1 MNSSWGEITIGGT
14 ITKTLFE
21 ELKKAIETDI
31 GSCEPGIGG
40 WARDENYLI
49 FNDSDLPGGEFRA
62 TEELCF
68 KNNIPFHRESNGE
81 EPEIV
86 VFDPFNVLMGT
97 HSYTINSRTQ
107 LLTEAEELME
117 LRDALKEVSIT
128 NAPTFIN
135 DKRPL
140 FKRHAE
146 HLLSGED
153 FKGFIIELLD
163 SYLPP
168 PMPELPHFKVK
179 GK

>member
-1 MNSSWGEITIGGT
+1 MSSSWGEITIGGT
-14 ITKTLFE
+14 ITKTLWE

-31 GSCEPGIGG
+31 GSCDPIKGRGE
-40 WARDENYLI
+40 DYLI

-68 KNNIPFHRESNGE
+68 KNNIPFRRESNGE

-86 VFDPFNVLMGT
+86 VFDPLNVLMGT
-97 HSYTINSRTQ
+97 HSYSVNSQTQ

-128 NAPTFIN
+128 NAPIYIN

-140 FKRHAE
+140 FNKYAK
-146 HLLSGED
+146 HLLSGGD
-153 FKGFIIELLD
+153 FKGLLIELLD

-179 GK
+179 GMKIK